1 MSDRSDREHS
11 RGRGD
16 RKTFLT
22 GPPPSARGHGG
33 ARYSQPRGHDDG
45 RSQRGPPREGYGSM
59 QPPQRPPPGRAR
71 GWGAPSSGGGGGRP
85 QTSEPWSSSREGS
98 CERAPSADSVTR
110 KPYGSESDSGL
121 SRKPREFGDTVS
133 PARSTEGLSDVAR
146 QKKSHPIV
154 RPGSDLVGALAKLNI
169 QRAVRI
175 PSRPDDG
182 GKSGQPVDVI
192 SNCWNLS
199 VLSKSVLMYFVE
211 TVAVYR
217 VDKEKGDKVEI
228 RMPPKEKRALIQQ
241 IVNTLPP
248 ETIYDGGHAV
258 YSEKP
263 IPGVSKD
270 PITKNLE
277 IKDPLN
283 RDQLLL
289 EYRIMEVQ
297 TVSTDDDSIRLLD
310 CILKAICK
318 GSFESIGR
326 NALFI
331 ADPVKIV
338 HDKLFSIHKGFITSV
353 RPQWKVR
360 VNIDM
365 TCKAFFTCG
374 NLADVLYEK
383 YGDNIANCSRQ
394 MTMDLKQKGDKVEIR
409 MPPKEKRALI
419 QQIVNTLPPETI
431 YDGGHAVYSEK
442 PIPGVSKDPITK
454 NLEIKDPLN
463 RDQLLLEYRIMEV
476 QTVSTDDVSNFIKN
490 TKATSL
496 DMPQDSI
503 RLLDCILKAICKGS
517 FESIGRNALFI
528 ADPVKIVHDKL
539 FSIHKGFITSVR
551 PQWKVRVNI
560 DMTCKAFFT
569 CGNLADV
576 LYEKYGDNIANCSRQ
591 MTMDLKRIRVETEPF
606 YKNDS
611 GGTYSRR
618 FTVHGFS
625 SEPAAKL
632 MIPDVKMS
640 VAEYF
645 QQHHNIK
652 LKYPELPC
660 VKVNLSRDVFMPME
674 LLNILPYQT
683 PNAKKS
689 DIASEVIRCAAVRA
703 HDRFGELQT
712 FVNKMLQ
719 STHPL
724 VKLFGVKVE
733 PRAVKTPARVLDTPT
748 ACFGHQTCPLSRGK
762 WTPPAFFRPAGV
774 DGAIRWAILSIP
786 GDRNAA
792 RHQQMLVAQFDSNAR
807 RFRVVLDRPE
817 CAVIQRAELVQRF
830 QQFQS
835 RGINFV
841 LLVLYD
847 DLNYPAIKRLGDL
860 QTGMRTQCVRGRT
873 LDKPNVVPNLLLK
886 INGKLGGINWQI
898 NDILRDDKELLMV
911 FGADVTHPAPTQ
923 TQQVRQSIA
932 AVLGSVTPDL
942 MRYGVVVRQQATTEK
957 GCKTTREII
966 DAMEVI
972 VSELLKAYYRNTDG
986 RFPTR
991 LIFYRD
997 GVSEGQ
1003 FENVLVE
1010 ELASIQRA
1018 CSSLRQ
1024 GYEPAITYIVV
1035 QKRHHVRFQ
1044 PTNPRQRNVDPGTV
1058 VDTQVTHPR
1067 EFDFYLCSQE
1077 GIQGTSKPAHYHVLY
1092 DDSNWTS
1099 DALQRFTFFLCH
1111 AYMRCPRSVSYPA
1124 PTYYAHLAAFRAR
1137 DWVSDLDKPDCASC
1151 QGVFPARIAHGSLQ
1165 VFTRRAS
1172 SGKVCLCQVILKFDA
1187 FIHSP
1192 LLVSGCI
1199 QNEWQFYAVDLTIFG
1214 A

>member
-1 MSDRSDREHS
+1 MSDRGDREHNH
-11 RGRGD
+11 GRGD

-33 ARYSQPRGHDDG
+33 ARYSQPKGPDDG
-45 RSQRGPPREGYGSM
+45 RSQRGPPRGGYGSM

-71 GWGAPSSGGGGGRP
+71 GWGAPSSGGSSRP
-85 QTSEPWSSSREGS
+85 QTSEPYSSSREGS

-110 KPYGSESDSGL
+110 KPYGSESDSG
-121 SRKPREFGDTVS
+121 SSHKPREFGDTVS
-133 PARSTEGLSDVAR
+133 PARSTDGLSDVAR
-146 QKKSHPIV
+146 QKKSHPIM
-154 RPGSDLVGALAKLNI
+154 RPGSDLAGALAKLNI

-199 VLSKSVLMYFVE
+199 VLSKSVLMYFLE

-241 IVNTLPP
+241 VVNTLPP
-248 ETIYDGGHAV
+248 ETIYDGGHA
-258 YSEKP
+258 
-263 IPGVSKD
+263 I
-270 PITKNLE
+270 
-277 IKDPLN
+277 
-283 RDQLLL
+283 
-289 EYRIMEVQ
+289 
-297 TVSTDDDSIRLLD
+297 
-310 CILKAICK
+310 
-318 GSFESIGR
+318 
-326 NALFI
+326 
-331 ADPVKIV
+331 
-338 HDKLFSIHKGFITSV
+338 
-353 RPQWKVR
+353 
-360 VNIDM
+360 
-365 TCKAFFTCG
+365 
-374 NLADVLYEK
+374 
-383 YGDNIANCSRQ
+383 
-394 MTMDLKQKGDKVEIR
+394 
-409 MPPKEKRALI
+409 
-419 QQIVNTLPPETI
+419 
-431 YDGGHAVYSEK
+431 YSEK

-503 RLLDCILKAICKGS
+503 RLLDCILKTICKGS

-632 MIPDVKMS
+632 LIPDVKMS

-703 HDRFGELQT
+703 HDRFNELQT

-774 DGAIRWAILSIP
+774 DGAVRWAILSIP

-792 RHQQMLVAQFDSNAR
+792 RHQQMLMAQFDTNAR

-817 CAVIQRAELVQRF
+817 CAVIQRAELAQRF

-898 NDILRDDKELLMV
+898 NDVLRDDKELMMV

-957 GCKTTREII
+957 GSKTTREII

-1058 VDTQVTHPR
+1058 VDTHVTHPR

-1137 DWVSDLDKPDCASC
+1137 DWVSDLDKP
-1151 QGVFPARIAHGSLQ
+1151 GTLLQ
-1165 VFTRRAS
+1165 DGRFRVHESQMT
-1172 SGKVCLCQVILKFDA
+1172 GMYYL
-1187 FIHSP
+1187 
-1192 LLVSGCI
+1192 
-1199 QNEWQFYAVDLTIFG
+1199 
-1214 A
+1214 

>member
-1 MSDRSDREHS
+1 MSDRGDREQNH
-11 RGRGD
+11 GRGD

-33 ARYSQPRGHDDG
+33 ARYSQPKGPDDG
-45 RSQRGPPREGYGSM
+45 RNQRGPPRGGYGSM

-71 GWGAPSSGGGGGRP
+71 GWGAPSSGGGGRQ
-85 QTSEPWSSSREGS
+85 QTSSREES
-98 CERAPSADSVTR
+98 CERAPSADSLTR
-110 KPYGSESDSGL
+110 KPYGSESDSGS
-121 SRKPREFGDTVS
+121 SRKPSEFGDTVS
-133 PARSTEGLSDVAR
+133 PARSTDGLNDVAR
-146 QKKSHPIV
+146 QKKSHPIM
-154 RPGSDLVGALAKLNI
+154 RPGSDLAGALAKLNI
-169 QRAVRI
+169 QRAVRV
-175 PSRPDDG
+175 PSRPDNG
-182 GKSGQPVDVI
+182 GKSGQPIDVI
-192 SNCWNLS
+192 TNCWDLS

-217 VDKEKGDKVEI
+217 VDKE
-228 RMPPKEKRALIQQ
+228 
-241 IVNTLPP
+241 
-248 ETIYDGGHAV
+248 
-258 YSEKP
+258 
-263 IPGVSKD
+263 
-270 PITKNLE
+270 
-277 IKDPLN
+277 
-283 RDQLLL
+283 
-289 EYRIMEVQ
+289 
-297 TVSTDDDSIRLLD
+297 
-310 CILKAICK
+310 
-318 GSFESIGR
+318 
-326 NALFI
+326 
-331 ADPVKIV
+331 
-338 HDKLFSIHKGFITSV
+338 
-353 RPQWKVR
+353 
-360 VNIDM
+360 
-365 TCKAFFTCG
+365 
-374 NLADVLYEK
+374 
-383 YGDNIANCSRQ
+383 
-394 MTMDLKQKGDKVEIR
+394 KGDKVEIR

-503 RLLDCILKAICKGS
+503 RLLDCILKTICKGS

-528 ADPVKIVHDKL
+528 ADPVKVVHDKL

-576 LYEKYGDNIANCSRQ
+576 LYEKYGDNIASCSRQ

-632 MIPDVKMS
+632 LIPDVKMS

-674 LLNILPYQT
+674 LLNILPYQS

-703 HDRFGELQT
+703 HDRFNELQT

-748 ACFGHQTCPLSRGK
+748 ACFGHQTCPLGRGK

-774 DGAIRWAILSIP
+774 DGAVRWAILSIP

-792 RHQQMLVAQFDSNAR
+792 RHQQMLMAQFDTNAR
-807 RFRVVLDRPE
+807 RFRIVLDRPE
-817 CAVIQRAELVQRF
+817 CAVIQRAEIVQRF

-898 NDILRDDKELLMV
+898 NDILRDDKELMMV

-942 MRYGVVVRQQATTEK
+942 MRYGVVVRQQATTER
-957 GCKTTREII
+957 GSKTTREII

-1058 VDTQVTHPR
+1058 VDTHVTHPR

-1137 DWVSDLDKPDCASC
+1137 DWVSDLDKPATL
-1151 QGVFPARIAHGSLQ
+1151 LQ
-1165 VFTRRAS
+1165 DGRFRVHESQMT
-1172 SGKVCLCQVILKFDA
+1172 GMYYL
-1187 FIHSP
+1187 
-1192 LLVSGCI
+1192 
-1199 QNEWQFYAVDLTIFG
+1199 
-1214 A
+1214 

>member
-1 MSDRSDREHS
+1 NALTAERVLFSGVIGNTITDGEREKRFSLAHLLVLE
-11 RGRGD
+11 GMVVLD
-16 RKTFLT
+16 I
-22 GPPPSARGHGG
+22 P
-33 ARYSQPRGHDDG
+33 
-45 RSQRGPPREGYGSM
+45 SQRAPTM
-59 QPPQRPPPGRAR
+59 
-71 GWGAPSSGGGGGRP
+71 GAVSAVHPVEVMKVCSRHSAHHLDVPEHGAHRKCTSISPTLFRSSGSGGRP

-98 CERAPSADSVTR
+98 GERAPSVDSATR
-110 KPYGSESDSGL
+110 KPYGSESDSGS
-121 SRKPREFGDTVS
+121 SRKPSEYGDTIS
-133 PARSTEGLSDVAR
+133 PAHSTEGLSDAAR
-146 QKKSHPIV
+146 QKKSHPII

-182 GKSGQPVDVI
+182 GRSGQPVDVI

-199 VLSKSVLMYFVE
+199 VSSKSVLMYFIE

-217 VDKEKGDKVEI
+217 VDNEKGEKVEI

-241 IVNTLPP
+241 VVNTLPP
-248 ETIYDGGHAV
+248 ETIYDGGHSI

-263 IPGVSKD
+263 IPGVFKD
-270 PITKNLE
+270 PIT
-277 IKDPLN
+277 
-283 RDQLLL
+283 R
-289 EYRIMEVQ
+289 
-297 TVSTDDDSIRLLD
+297 
-310 CILKAICK
+310 
-318 GSFESIGR
+318 
-326 NALFI
+326 
-331 ADPVKIV
+331 
-338 HDKLFSIHKGFITSV
+338 
-353 RPQWKVR
+353 
-360 VNIDM
+360 
-365 TCKAFFTCG
+365 
-374 NLADVLYEK
+374 
-383 YGDNIANCSRQ
+383 
-394 MTMDLKQKGDKVEIR
+394 
-409 MPPKEKRALI
+409 
-419 QQIVNTLPPETI
+419 
-431 YDGGHAVYSEK
+431 
-442 PIPGVSKDPITK
+442 

-517 FESIGRNALFI
+517 FESIGRNALFVT
-528 ADPVKIVHDKL
+528 DPVKVVHDKL

-560 DMTCKAFFT
+560 DMW
-569 CGNLADV
+569 LV
-576 LYEKYGDNIANCSRQ
+576 
-591 MTMDLKRIRVETEPF
+591 
-606 YKNDS
+606 

-632 MIPDVKMS
+632 LIPDVRMS

-703 HDRFGELQT
+703 HDRFNELQT

-733 PRAVKTPARVLDTPT
+733 PRAVKVSARVLDTPT

-792 RHQQMLVAQFDSNAR
+792 RHQQMLIAQFDTNAR
-807 RFRVVLDRPE
+807 RFRVVMGRPE
-817 CAVIQRAELVQRF
+817 CDVIQRADLVQRF

-835 RGINFV
+835 RGFHFV

-957 GCKTTREII
+957 GSKTTREII
-966 DAMEVI
+966 DGMEVI
-972 VSELLKAYYRNTDG
+972 VSELLKAYYRNSDG

-1018 CSSLRQ
+1018 CSGLRQ

-1058 VDTQVTHPR
+1058 VDTHVTHPR

-1137 DWVSDLDKPDCASC
+1137 DWVSDLDKP
-1151 QGVFPARIAHGSLQ
+1151 GTLLQ
-1165 VFTRRAS
+1165 DGRFRVHESQMT
-1172 SGKVCLCQVILKFDA
+1172 GMYYL
-1187 FIHSP
+1187 
-1192 LLVSGCI
+1192 
-1199 QNEWQFYAVDLTIFG
+1199 
-1214 A
+1214 